1 MFLFFFLLIR
11 PPEEG
16 LQEEP
21 WLQGSA
27 SAQGSSFAEP
37 GEPAF
42 GAQESI
48 RGFGTHT
55 RTIQLRGLGFRVK
68 GYGGFTFLKEFIGC
82 YKIGFFIN
90 ALWTLKIL
98 MEGISRA
105 L

>member
-1 MFLFFFLLIR
+1 M
-11 PPEEG
+11 
-16 LQEEP
+16 QEEP

-55 RTIQLRGLGFRVK
+55 RTIQLGVWGLGLR
-68 GYGGFTFLKEFIGC
+68 GFYVILKEFIGC
-82 YKIGFFIN
+82 YKVGVFID